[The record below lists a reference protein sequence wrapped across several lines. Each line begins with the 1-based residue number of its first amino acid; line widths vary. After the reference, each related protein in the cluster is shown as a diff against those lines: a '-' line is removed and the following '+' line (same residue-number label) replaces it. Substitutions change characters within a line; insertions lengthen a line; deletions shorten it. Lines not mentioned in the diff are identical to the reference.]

1 MKKEQNFMNDRCKHL
16 VNTETYIAWLKNW
29 LAVSTRN
36 SKLWNDANLTSLQLF
51 QYNV

>member
-1 MKKEQNFMNDRCKHL
+1 MSDRGKHL

-29 LAVSTRN
+29 LAVSTPN
-36 SKLWNDANLTSLQLF
+36 SKFWIDANLTSLQLF